1 MPCLRPRERA
11 ERIDVAE
18 RALWV
23 TGRLGLHARA
33 AANLVRVANQFQSDI
48 TLKRLD
54 NSVEADAKSILSI
67 LMLAASR
74 GTELRV
80 LAAGPDEEAAV
91 ESVYDLFVRNFDERV
106 LTESRQTDTK
116 EEIRRKG
123 LGVSEGVVIGRVLR
137 LQDGTRDV
145 YRAEI
150 EESELERERR
160 RFRAA
165 VRLSRRQLEAIKER
179 AEKELGRGHAYI
191 FDAHLLFL
199 EDAKLTR
206 DVEEYIVK
214 EHANAEWAAKV
225 VGDRLLSIYM
235 QINDEY
241 LRERGSDIEDVIQRL
256 LTNLSGEVRGHPNL
270 SDDSVIVAQDL
281 LPSTIAELDLNH
293 VKAIATDAGGWTSH
307 MAIIARG
314 LGLTAVV
321 GLRNFYHRTRTGDQI
336 IVDAQR
342 GEVILNPLAA
352 SIERYEFTVHSSS
365 DASRSSSSNVSG
377 PVTTT
382 NGVDISL
389 RANIEL
395 PTEFE
400 SVRRFGACGVGLF
413 RSEFLLSRP
422 GMLLSEDD
430 QFGSYRS
437 LAEAAGADGAII
449 RLFDLGSETGYELSD
464 RSERNPALGLRAIRF
479 GLKNDEVMRTQVR
492 AILRATNFGKLSLV
506 IPMVADVVDVR
517 RARKIILEE
526 RELLQKEGIEYVE
539 PEIGAMIEI
548 PSAVLT
554 ADKIAPEVNFFEL
567 GTNDLVQYTLA
578 VDRGNDDVS
587 DWFRTLHPA
596 VLFGINR
603 TLKAAKDASIPA
615 IVCGE
620 MASTPAYAV
629 LLAGMGAVDLSMT
642 PAAIPRVRS
651 TLEQIDTTEA
661 AELASRCLECASAD
675 EVEAIVRVEFR
686 NRWPELFPPKAL
698 PREPEGKD
706 SDDVGL

>member
-1 MPCLRPRERA
+1 
-11 ERIDVAE
+11 VAE

-256 LTNLSGEVRGHPNL
+256 LANLSGEVRGHPNL

-706 SDDVGL
+706 SDEVGF